1 MIAMPLL
8 PLPHSIG
15 CLVCGRNNP
24 QSLRLSLQVDSD
36 TGEIHT
42 TFTPQPQHTGF
53 VGVIHGGV
61 LALVADEAMVWAAIW
76 STRRS
81 CLAGELTLRFK
92 RPATVGQLMAI
103 TARVTRKRSRVVEAE
118 CKIADKSG
126 EVVAA
131 AVGKYVPLGSD
142 ETTAF
147 LRTLV
152 AEPHTRSAID
162 QLSARL

>member
-1 MIAMPLL
+1 MPLL

-15 CLVCGRNNP
+15 CLVCGRDNP
-24 QSLRLSLQVDSD
+24 HSLRLSLHADRDS
-36 TGEIHT
+36 GEIHT

-61 LALVADEAMVWAAIW
+61 LAMVADEAMVWAAIW

-92 RPATVGQLMAI
+92 RPATVGQLLAI
-103 TARVTRKRSRVVEAE
+103 TARVTRNRSRVVETE
-118 CKIADKSG
+118 CKITEKNG
-126 EVVAA
+126 EIVATA
-131 AVGKYVPLGSD
+131 AGKYVPLGPD

-152 AEPHTRSAID
+152 AEPHTQSAID
-162 QLSARL
+162 QLSAWL